1 MAKSIRITPETDKAK
16 GRSVTFVLA
25 IGSIRQTC
33 RLTTTFITE
42 NQALGYLHKHRLQ
55 LELVARTAFERG
67 EIEDGVIRLKMV

>member
-1 MAKSIRITPETDKAK
+1 MAKSIQITPKADKSR

-42 NQALGYLHKHRLQ
+42 NQALSYLHKHRLRP
-55 LELVARTAFERG
+55 ELIARTAFERG
-67 EIEDGVIRLKMV
+67 EIEEGLSS